1 MLDPHHCPNW
11 PEHGSGLIDPA
22 LALFRR
28 KIVSVQNSEPAP
40 ESELGLGPGSE
51 TQTLDFRGAGK
62 CSSATALPLSEED
75 NLLCIAEV
83 VQVGNQGLLLFR

>member
-1 MLDPHHCPNW
+1 MSAFQCSVKKGIRDHTFW
-11 PEHGSGLIDPA
+11 TDGLVTLPMIVRPCFS
-22 LALFRR
+22 FRAE
-28 KIVSVQNSEPAP
+28 IS
-40 ESELGLGPGSE
+40 GSE